1 MQDPVAKAATR
12 ARADVDALWRLV
24 TGRPPLGP
32 ATRGR
37 EARASLDAGS
47 LLLVGVAAGAPRAER
62 TELVAECLDILGWR
76 PVRPLSDRDV
86 RELLSPTETV
96 LEHVGAIPRRAY
108 RDPAADGPPDG
119 AGAAFAHAALGR

>member
-1 MQDPVAKAATR
+1 LAT
-12 ARADVDALWRLV
+12 
-24 TGRPPLGP
+24 GGPPLGL
-32 ATRGR
+32 ATWGP

-62 TELVAECLDILGWR
+62 TELVAECLDLLGWR
-76 PVRPLSDRDV
+76 AGPFAPLSDRDV
-86 RELLSPTETV
+86 RELLSPTGIV

-119 AGAAFAHAALGR
+119 AGVAFANAALGL

>member
-1 MQDPVAKAATR
+1 MTR
-12 ARADVDALWRLV
+12 ATSDFGSEGWGFESLRA
-24 TGRPPLGP
+24 
-32 ATRGR
+32 
-37 EARASLDAGS
+37 
-47 LLLVGVAAGAPRAER
+47 R
-62 TELVAECLDILGWR
+62 TQ
-76 PVRPLSDRDV
+76 DRDV